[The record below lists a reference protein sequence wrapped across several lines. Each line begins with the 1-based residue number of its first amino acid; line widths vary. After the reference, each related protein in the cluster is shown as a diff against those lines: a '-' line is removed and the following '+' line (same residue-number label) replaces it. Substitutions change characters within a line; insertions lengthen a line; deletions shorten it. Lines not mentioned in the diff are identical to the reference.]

1 MSEEEKAILYKA
13 LKVYALIISQEK
25 SCEECQKFVDM
36 TGKLGDVLEYDF
48 SDI

>member
-1 MSEEEKAILYKA
+1 MSEEEKLILYKA

-25 SCEECQKFVDM
+25 SYEECKKFLYIM
-36 TGKLGDVLEYDF
+36 EKLGDVLEYDF